1 MPKVF
6 SREMWLMCSTDV
18 IKHFIF
24 SVYAYKKED
33 FSYSI
38 KCTKY
43 NSYAKLLSQKKKK
56 KANLMRCTNFCVW
69 YFQITIVYQSKELL
83 LFSN

>member
-56 KANLMRCTNFCVW
+56 RSKLNEM
-69 YFQITIVYQSKELL
+69 YQLL
-83 LFSN
+83 CMVLPNYYSLSE

>member
-56 KANLMRCTNFCVW
+56 KSKINEM
-69 YFQITIVYQSKELL
+69 YQLL
-83 LFSN
+83 CMVLPNYYSLSE

>member
-56 KANLMRCTNFCVW
+56 KKSKLNEM
-69 YFQITIVYQSKELL
+69 YQLL
-83 LFSN
+83 CMVLPNYYSLSE

>member
-56 KANLMRCTNFCVW
+56 KSKLNEM
-69 YFQITIVYQSKELL
+69 YQLL
-83 LFSN
+83 CMVLPNYYSLSE

>member
-43 NSYAKLLSQKKKK
+43 NSYAKLLSQKNK
-56 KANLMRCTNFCVW
+56 
-69 YFQITIVYQSKELL
+69 
-83 LFSN
+83 

>member
-56 KANLMRCTNFCVW
+56 RSKIKIDET
-69 YFQITIVYQSKELL
+69 YQLL
-83 LFSN
+83 CMVLPN

>member
-1 MPKVF
+1 
-6 SREMWLMCSTDV
+6 MCSTDV

-56 KANLMRCTNFCVW
+56 KSKLNEM
-69 YFQITIVYQSKELL
+69 YQLL
-83 LFSN
+83 CMVLPNYYSLSE

>member
-43 NSYAKLLSQKKKK
+43 NSYAKLLSQKKKRK
-56 KANLMRCTNFCVW
+56 SKLNEM
-69 YFQITIVYQSKELL
+69 YQLL
-83 LFSN
+83 CMVLPNYYSLSE

>member
-43 NSYAKLLSQKKKK
+43 NSYAKLLSPPKKKK
-56 KANLMRCTNFCVW
+56 LTS
-69 YFQITIVYQSKELL
+69 VYGTSKLI
-83 LFSN
+83 

>member
-56 KANLMRCTNFCVW
+56 SKLHEM
-69 YFQITIVYQSKELL
+69 YQLL
-83 LFSN
+83 CMVLPNYYSLSE